1 MASEYNEAARIDHR
15 GVLVYVPTKFPWIV
29 DSPKKR
35 QNLEILNEAWRAWS
49 LSSVKALKRDL
60 ILHQGEDG

>member
-1 MASEYNEAARIDHR
+1 MASEYNEAARIEHR

-35 QNLEILNEAWRAWS
+35 QKSENPKRGLKGLKFIFCESFKEGT
-49 LSSVKALKRDL
+49 LS
-60 ILHQGEDG
+60 